1 MVVLS
6 GVHVRFI
13 EFMPFDG
20 NHWDNA
26 RVVTWQQILLMV
38 QGTFGDEIEEIA
50 RVPHETVKQYR
61 LRGGKGT
68 FAVISTMSAPFCGDC
83 NRLRLTADGKMK
95 NCLFSRGETDLLG
108 ALRRGESIVPLI
120 EANVLAKAA
129 ALGGQFGSDLG
140 SVAAD
145 DIVNRSMITIGG

>member
-1 MVVLS
+1 
-6 GVHVRFI
+6 
-13 EFMPFDG
+13 
-20 NHWDNA
+20 
-26 RVVTWQQILLMV
+26 VVTWQQILLMV
-38 QGTFGDEIEEIA
+38 EGAFGDEIEEMA

-61 LRGGKGT
+61 LKGGKGT
-68 FAVISTMSAPFCGDC
+68 FAIISTMSAPFCGDC

-108 ALRRGESIVPLI
+108 ALRRGESIGPLI
-120 EANVLAKAA
+120 EANVMAKAA

-140 SVAAD
+140 SVVAE

>member
-1 MVVLS
+1 MKFWTLYD
-6 GVHVRFI
+6 GRFERVHVRFI

-68 FAVISTMSAPFCGDC
+68 
-83 NRLRLTADGKMK
+83 LR
-95 NCLFSRGETDLLG
+95 
-108 ALRRGESIVPLI
+108 
-120 EANVLAKAA
+120 
-129 ALGGQFGSDLG
+129 
-140 SVAAD
+140 
-145 DIVNRSMITIGG
+145 